1 MKQKL
6 LLLLIIVPILS
17 IGQRT
22 KVAFLSNAP
31 TINDITE
38 LDTKTAGLFVES
50 FYGTDFKYLNASTM
64 VASDLNDV
72 AALFFY
78 FDNTGSFDLPG
89 GNLSATNISD
99 LTAFV
104 QAGGSL
110 LLAGFGTRII
120 DDLGRIPYEPG
131 IAGNG
136 GGGSN
141 PDFWGINNTAGMPSG
156 DQSSHP
162 VYVGVASTN
171 ASNGTGGTYDHNF
184 VPLIN
189 DGLKEDHN
197 SMWDLGAI
205 PGLVQ
210 PHASVARGLEFQ
222 NLTNSVILG
231 SWQQVTD
238 MCCIAAIEFLPTA
251 TYQGKI
257 IAYGAAA
264 YEWEMNDNRV
274 NAYDGNVKLITTNAL
289 TYLKSFTQTLS
300 AQGFFLKN
308 NLTIAPNPAN
318 DFIAIQSRNQITELN
333 VISIS
338 GQKLN
343 TKYVN
348 GILDIQNLNSG
359 IYFII
364 AKDNNNNTDTIK
376 FVKK

>member
-1 MKQKL
+1 MRQKL
-6 LLLLIIVPILS
+6 LLLLIIIPVLS

-22 KVAFLSNAP
+22 KVAFLSNAS

-38 LDTKTAGLFVES
+38 LDTKAAGLYVQS
-50 FYGTDFKYLNASTM
+50 FYATDFKYLNASTM

-78 FDNTGSFDLPG
+78 YDNSGSFDLPG
-89 GNLSATNISD
+89 GNLSATNIAD
-99 LTAFV
+99 LTAYV
-104 QAGGSL
+104 QAGGSM

-136 GGGSN
+136 GGGNN
-141 PDFWGINNTAGMPSG
+141 PDYWGFNNTAGMPSG
-156 DQSSHP
+156 NQATHP
-162 VYVGVASTN
+162 VYAGVAYTN
-171 ASNGTGGTYDHNF
+171 ASNGTGGTYDHDF
-184 VPLIN
+184 VPLVDN
-189 DGLKEDHN
+189 GYKEDHN

-205 PGLVQ
+205 SVLTQ

-238 MCCIAAIEFLPTA
+238 MCCIAAIEFLPTGA
-251 TYQGKI
+251 YQGKI

-264 YEWEMNDNRV
+264 YEWEMNDSRV
-274 NAYDGNVKLITTNAL
+274 NTYDNNVKLITTNAL

-308 NLTIAPNPAN
+308 NLIISPNPAS
-318 DFIAIQSRNQITELN
+318 DFISIQSRNEIKELN
-333 VISIS
+333 VVTMSD
-338 GQKLN
+338 QKLT
-343 TKYVN
+343 TKYGN
-348 GILDIQNLNSG
+348 GTLDIQNLTSG
-359 IYFII
+359 MYFII
-364 AKDNNNNTDTIK
+364 VKDINNNIDTIK
-376 FVKK
+376 FIKK